1 METRRGGGQGIQG
14 GQGDRGT
21 GEWGDRGKGTR
32 EIEGLGET
40 GGKCSICPRPWF
52 LGFLRFLGHERR
64 RDAQLQG
71 IAKKIWPNRFYIQ
84 LNDNYM
90 GSIE

>member
-32 EIEGLGET
+32 EIEGLGRQ
-40 GGKCSICPRPWF
+40 GVNAASVRV
-52 LGFLRFLGHERR
+52 LGFLVSRVSKVSRT
-64 RDAQLQG
+64 
-71 IAKKIWPNRFYIQ
+71 
-84 LNDNYM
+84 
-90 GSIE
+90 